1 VHQLWCTGALSVKVP
16 AESVARRPGIG
27 YSSVV
32 ARRDPQQ
39 FYEGFIA
46 VFRRVRAVAE
56 QGYAPLEIG
65 TAQAKL
71 LRHIGQD
78 SRISQADL
86 ARATGTAPTLT
97 GRALEPLIE
106 RGWVRRKRSAEDR
119 RQYVLELSA
128 AGQRARERVLQVRSA
143 IIERLVA
150 ALDEP
155 DMADF
160 ERIAAKILAAFESEE
175 PAALPR
181 ARAR

>member
-1 VHQLWCTGALSVKVP
+1 MGELGQDQPVLRSALHPGADVRHDRAQRPGSKIGTAQGAESSEGCHIPVHQLWCTGALFVKVP

-106 RGWVRRKRSAEDR
+106 RGWVRRKRS
-119 RQYVLELSA
+119 
-128 AGQRARERVLQVRSA
+128 
-143 IIERLVA
+143 
-150 ALDEP
+150 
-155 DMADF
+155 
-160 ERIAAKILAAFESEE
+160 
-175 PAALPR
+175 
-181 ARAR
+181 